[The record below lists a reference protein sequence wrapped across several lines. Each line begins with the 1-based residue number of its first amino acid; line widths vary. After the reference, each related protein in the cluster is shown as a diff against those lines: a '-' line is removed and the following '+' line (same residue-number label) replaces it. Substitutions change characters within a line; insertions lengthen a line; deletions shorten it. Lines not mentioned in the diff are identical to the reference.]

1 MKEGT
6 LAEGVVGVGGIADIV
21 LEGPVADRLGV
32 KAAIRA
38 AKMFFFLFSIM
49 STQLQES

>member
-6 LAEGVVGVGGIADIV
+6 PAEGVVGVGGVVDIV

-32 KAAIRA
+32 KAAVCA
-38 AKMFFFLFSIM
+38 AVERM
-49 STQLQES
+49 